1 MQTADGAHLT
11 DADVTAVGESGVTDW
26 PWASTLERS
35 TYYGHDE
42 VFVYVHNKRDVV
54 STQWVSDNSR
64 QLLVR
69 DFRQAVVGEIVCHSG
84 VASTNA
90 AAVTRAEM
98 CGPVQDLG
106 AAGGGLWSQG
116 YARAD
121 YDRCGGDSGGSV
133 YSLRPYAG
141 GPKRWD
147 VYIVGIHRGPVTPAS
162 CGEDSGTFV
171 DIWAA
176 LSGAGASS
184 MNEHNARGAFKR
196 QLAWNNAIATGW
208 QTGPELGTYNWQLA
222 EFDSNSWGGSNLGR
236 ACTLRASTMG
246 YDFLTHDYLRNHRP
260 DTHNLAWSSHINKRI
275 EDAYVISLLRGA
287 NWSERDAW
295 RAVVTDGTATD
306 AERESRWYQVAW
318 SIAASQESFDRNWTP
333 NPDSGQPAKCAM
345 DLGQSSFDHN

>member
-106 AAGGGLWSQG
+106 AAGGVCG
-116 YARAD
+116 ARAMPAPTTTD
-121 YDRCGGDSGGSV
+121 AAATRAARCIAFA
-133 YSLRPYAG
+133 P
-141 GPKRWD
+141 
-147 VYIVGIHRGPVTPAS
+147 TPAAPS
-162 CGEDSGTFV
+162 DGTCT
-171 DIWAA
+171 
-176 LSGAGASS
+176 SS
-184 MNEHNARGAFKR
+184 
-196 QLAWNNAIATGW
+196 
-208 QTGPELGTYNWQLA
+208 
-222 EFDSNSWGGSNLGR
+222 
-236 ACTLRASTMG
+236 ASTAG
-246 YDFLTHDYLRNHRP
+246 P
-260 DTHNLAWSSHINKRI
+260 
-275 EDAYVISLLRGA
+275 
-287 NWSERDAW
+287 
-295 RAVVTDGTATD
+295 
-306 AERESRWYQVAW
+306 
-318 SIAASQESFDRNWTP
+318 
-333 NPDSGQPAKCAM
+333 
-345 DLGQSSFDHN
+345 